1 MAEHVPQSDLRR
13 ADAPLGGWREATEP
27 DGEILG
33 SIDDAAA
40 RAKTEQSHIDGTLA
54 AYDRFENAV
63 RESEVDDMG
72 GRHHGGGR
80 RHDRRLIDDGRI
92 RRRTMPT
99 AS

>member
-1 MAEHVPQSDLRR
+1 MTEHVPQSDLRR
-13 ADAPLGGWREATEP
+13 ADAPLSGWREATEP
-27 DGEILG
+27 DGEIIG
-33 SIDDAAA
+33 SIDDAVA
-40 RAKTEQSHIDGTLA
+40 RAETEQDHVDGKLA

-80 RHDRRLIDDGRI
+80 QHERRLADGWRI
-92 RRRTMPT
+92 QRRSVPA